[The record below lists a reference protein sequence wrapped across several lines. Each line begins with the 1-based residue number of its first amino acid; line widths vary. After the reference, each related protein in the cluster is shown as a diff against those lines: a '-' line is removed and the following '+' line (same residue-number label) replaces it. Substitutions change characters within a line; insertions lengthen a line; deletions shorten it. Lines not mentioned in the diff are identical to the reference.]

1 MAHLKKHL
9 PLSTLHE
16 SMPTLPS
23 SSQKCQKK
31 SFCDGRRRGRRRRR
45 RRSPLCACPAINV
58 RTRAR
63 AGGAGQASLFCP
75 PGSSKNARGGNNVVN
90 EGACAVP
97 ISFCDTHFLFVLLV
111 GPKKSIVCNQQ
122 LQFRY
127 FSHYWPFGTEI
138 K

>member
-45 RRSPLCACPAINV
+45 RSALSACLPCYQCQDSD
-58 RTRAR
+58 
-63 AGGAGQASLFCP
+63 GGAEQASLFCP

-90 EGACAVP
+90 EAACAVP
-97 ISFCDTHFLFVLLV
+97 ISFCDTHFLFVLLF

-122 LQFRY
+122 LEFRH